1 MSGLPAAELH
11 QPGFNL
17 HADQGDRILGTMVA
31 LIALASTFVVLRLTS
46 RHLARAGFWWDDVLM
61 VIALLLATVPCI
73 CNIVAVK
80 HVGFGKHIFV
90 FGKQGAAEA
99 ATGYF
104 HVLYFFQLFF
114 TLATGATKL
123 AVLAFYR
130 RIFPIAE
137 LKLILIIMTTVVVM
151 YTTAVSTLI
160 IFQCHP
166 IRKFW
171 EFEQPGHCLSGLED
185 LIVSGSVNT
194 VLDFTIVCLVKAFQP
209 PALSFLISHQART
222 STMASADFYTAE
234 EYLDRYLS
242 YSWIVS
248 QNTQFE
254 SCTRSTAYEG
264 DSVCIVSIIRIITF
278 TRVDPAD
285 ITWNFVGVA
294 IWSAVEPI
302 VGIFGA
308 VSTPVSLFSLKDECR
323 NPQVSSLSAADT
335 ERRQCLPS
343 LRPLISHLLDNNAY
357 RSFVASTSQTFQSS
371 ISSSSVLKSNQSK
384 SRNRDS
390 TSFARLEEHDG
401 NANTQ
406 RLPWR
411 DQKGPRVYDNEPDG
425 RIITVYGG
433 RGPPGRDENDAVEM
447 DRLSDAEPPKGVIRV
462 KTEILLSTSK
472 RLDYNNRLY

>member
-1 MSGLPAAELH
+1 M
-11 QPGFNL
+11 
-17 HADQGDRILGTMVA
+17 
-31 LIALASTFVVLRLTS
+31 
-46 RHLARAGFWWDDVLM
+46 
-61 VIALLLATVPCI
+61 
-73 CNIVAVK
+73 
-80 HVGFGKHIFV
+80 
-90 FGKQGAAEA
+90 
-99 ATGYF
+99 
-104 HVLYFFQLFF
+104 
-114 TLATGATKL
+114 
-123 AVLAFYR
+123 
-130 RIFPIAE
+130 
-137 LKLILIIMTTVVVM
+137 
-151 YTTAVSTLI
+151 
-160 IFQCHP
+160 
-166 IRKFW
+166 
-171 EFEQPGHCLSGLED
+171 
-185 LIVSGSVNT
+185 
-194 VLDFTIVCLVKAFQP
+194 CLVKAFQP

-285 ITWNFVGVA
+285 ITCKTTHSYPFYPADTTCLGNFVGVA